1 MTHELPDDFFLF
13 RGFSD
18 EKRRA
23 LKDRLIFKVASYT
36 EGETVFS
43 PGKSERLLGYIA
55 SGTVNVYR
63 NTAENSVLL
72 NRLFA
77 GDSFGASALFG
88 EEDTFPTHL
97 VAKNDVTILFISQKD
112 LETFLFSCPEAAMN
126 YIAFLS
132 DRIRFLNRRIRGFAA
147 GSTEEKVACFFLENE
162 KNGAVSLKNLSQL
175 ASSLSLGRAS
185 LYRVIDAMTERGVI
199 DRDQNTIIIKNKSEL
214 ERITK
219 T

>member
-1 MTHELPDDFFLF
+1 MQHTLPDDFFLF
-13 RGFSD
+13 RGLSD
-18 EKRRA
+18 AKRTA
-23 LKDRLIFKVASYT
+23 LKERLPFKIAHYAD
-36 EGETVFS
+36 GETVFS

-55 SGTVNVYR
+55 TGTVNVYR

-88 EEDTFPTHL
+88 GEDAFPTHL
-97 VAKNDVTILFISQKD
+97 VAKNGVTILFISQND
-112 LETFLFSCPEAAMN
+112 LKAFLFSYPEAAMN

-147 GSTEEKVACFFLENE
+147 GSTEEKVAHFFLENE
-162 KNGAVSLKNLSQL
+162 ENGEVSLKNLSLL

-185 LYRVIDAMTERGVI
+185 LYRVIDAMTERGII
-199 DRDQNTIIIKNKSEL
+199 DRNQNKIIIKNKSEL